1 VFHLVTHAFFKAL
14 LFLGA
19 GAVIHAMHAAYHHSH
34 QHDQDAQ
41 DLRNMGGLRRYLPI
55 TSATMWLATLAIAG
69 VPPLSGFFSKDEILA
84 SVFARAQGSPLAS
97 TTLLGVPGSA
107 LLYLIYAIG
116 IVTAL
121 VTAIYMTRMMLL
133 AFSGENRTGDRAA
146 AGLHE
151 APAVMTSPMI
161 ALAVLTV
168 VGGWLNLPELLPF
181 GPAHLLSEWLEPV
194 TGEASR
200 VLGGTAHLDHGTEIV
215 LVGTA
220 VLVALLGIAIA
231 YVRFR
236 GPVATKD
243 HAVPETGVAAL
254 LGDAYRVDAGLDRTL
269 VQPLGAFASRVLWQG
284 IDQRLDRAFV
294 AGGALITR
302 VAGQAHDALGAGDVG
317 RYAWVIVLGVLAMLA
332 AFTLR

>member
-1 VFHLVTHAFFKAL
+1 
-14 LFLGA
+14 
-19 GAVIHAMHAAYHHSH
+19 
-34 QHDQDAQ
+34 
-41 DLRNMGGLRRYLPI
+41 
-55 TSATMWLATLAIAG
+55 MWLATLAIAG

-84 SVFARAQGSPLAS
+84 SVFTRAQGSPLAS

-121 VTAIYMTRMMLL
+121 LTAMYMTRMMLL
-133 AFSGENRTGDRAA
+133 AFTGENRTGDRAA

-151 APAVMTSPMI
+151 APFVMTVPMM

-168 VGGWLNLPELLPF
+168 VGGWLNLPELLPL
-181 GPAHLLSEWLEPV
+181 GPTHVLSDWLEPV
-194 TGEASR
+194 TGDASR
-200 VLGGTAHLDHGTEIV
+200 VLGGTAILDHGTEMM

-220 VLVALLGIAIA
+220 VLMALLGIGIA
-231 YVRFR
+231 YARFR
-236 GPVATKD
+236 GPVASKD
-243 HAVPETGVAAL
+243 HAVRETGIAAM
-254 LGDAYRVDAGLDRTL
+254 LGDAYRVDAGLDRIV
-269 VQPLGAFASRVLWQG
+269 VQPLGAFSARVLWQG
-284 IDQRLDRAFV
+284 VDQRVDRALV